1 MLVRPRERLYFVAAN
16 GVAIIGFLLAGSRLW
31 VDRRVTNIPGE
42 ALGKYFAWELFSA
55 LLFVLV
61 IAATVAG
68 WVISARKRDG
78 PSRSRTA
85 IIVTVVAGCWLAAI
99 WFDAAHRVID

>member
-1 MLVRPRERLYFVAAN
+1 MLARPRERLCFIAAN
-16 GVAIIGFLLAGSRLW
+16 GLAIIAFLLAGSRLW
-31 VDRRVTNIPGE
+31 VDRRITNIPGE

-61 IAATVAG
+61 IAATVAA

-78 PSRSRTA
+78 LPGARAA
-85 IIVTVVAGCWLAAI
+85 IVVTFVAGCWLAVI

>member
-1 MLVRPRERLYFVAAN
+1 MLARPRERLYFVTAN
-16 GVAIIGFLLAGSRLW
+16 GLAISGFLLAGSRLW
-31 VDRRVTNIPGE
+31 VDRRVANVPGE
-42 ALGKYFAWELFSA
+42 ALGRYLAWEFFSA

-61 IAATVAG
+61 VAATVAG
-68 WVISARKRDG
+68 WVVCAGKRDG
-78 PSRSRTA
+78 VSRARTA